1 MANLG
6 MTKYFEVGEF
16 MLKLCKD
23 RKRCKELVENPDL
36 ATKAFKEVLKNDLPA
51 GHKIIVHLDE
61 ENVTHV
67 IIPQKKDI
75 EAAES
80 SFKQRIDGNNRVYPR
95 EYKMDPLSVTQLQ
108 ETTKPL
114 EAFKFLLGEYTLR
127 RCKN

>member
-6 MTKYFEVGEF
+6 MRKYEKVGEF

-23 RKRCKELVENPDL
+23 RKRCKELVDNPEQ
-36 ATKAFKEVLKNDLPA
+36 ATKELKKVLGTDMPD
-51 GHKIIVHLDE
+51 GHKIVMHLDE

-75 EAAES
+75 EAAEK
-80 SFKQRIDGNNRVYPR
+80 SFTFERATDRPYPP
-95 EYKMDPLSVTQLQ
+95 EYKKNPLSAII
-108 ETTKPL
+108 ETEEPMR
-114 EAFKFLLGEYTLR
+114 AFAFLLGEYTLR